1 VVRAGNQRQTFAGL
15 RNGAEEVDQDS
26 RESGVRLEAHGLGSD
41 FNLESTASIPVTKPK
56 LFLAFVSQSQEHV
69 GIHDNDLPMRDSFKR
84 WAQFALGQPFSPVL
98 LNILVTS
105 VCNMRCT
112 HCFFTDELDD
122 GPRKKL
128 QMKTRDIE
136 RISETLGSNL
146 GVLILAGGEPFTRMD
161 LPEIARAFW
170 ANNKLGSLYI
180 TSNGQ
185 IRKRIIPD
193 VTRILQEC
201 PQLNV
206 TMALGIDGPKER
218 HDKIRQQPGSWDIV
232 IDTVRQL
239 QAMKKEYPRLDVQT
253 CTCFMNS
260 NQDVMFEW
268 YDFLKQELRPDKVN
282 FNYIRPPAPDPKELE
297 IDRASYARLAHRIEE
312 DSRRGAIKNHY
323 AGDTGFFRAAIDI
336 YMHGLIAKTEETQRA
351 QLRCYAG
358 TAGGVIYD
366 EGTVSSCELL
376 EPVGNLRDY
385 DWNFRKLWFSPAM
398 QARRRK
404 VADGCFCTHES
415 NCYYPSLPFNLKH
428 LIQIKKL
435 EREMTK
441 GWKGSRQN
449 AMG

>member
-1 VVRAGNQRQTFAGL
+1 
-15 RNGAEEVDQDS
+15 
-26 RESGVRLEAHGLGSD
+26 
-41 FNLESTASIPVTKPK
+41 
-56 LFLAFVSQSQEHV
+56 
-69 GIHDNDLPMRDSFKR
+69 MRDSLKR
-84 WAQFALGQPFSPVL
+84 WAQFALGQPFAPVL

-112 HCFFTDELDD
+112 HCFFTDELED
-122 GPRKKL
+122 GARKKL
-128 QMKTRDIE
+128 QMKTREIE

-146 GVLILAGGEPFTRMD
+146 GVLILAGGEPFTRTD
-161 LPEIARAFW
+161 LPEIARAFY

-185 IRKRIIPD
+185 IQKRVIPD
-193 VTRILQEC
+193 VIRILQEC

-206 TMALGIDGPKER
+206 TMALGIDGPKEQ

-232 IDTVRQL
+232 IDTARQL

-268 YDFLKQELRPDKVN
+268 YDFLKQELKPDKVN

-297 IDRASYARLAHRIEE
+297 IDCASYARLARRIEE
-312 DSRRGAIKNHY
+312 DSRSGAIKNHY

-336 YMHGLIAKTEETQRA
+336 YMHGLIAKTEETQKA

-366 EGTVSSCELL
+366 EGTVSSCEIL

-385 DWNFRKLWFSPAM
+385 DWIFRKLWFSPAM
-398 QARRRK
+398 QSRRRK

-415 NCYYPSLPFNLKH
+415 NCYYPSLPFNPKH

-435 EREMTK
+435 EREMAN
-441 GWKGSRQN
+441 GWSRPSMV
-449 AMG
+449 ASKRL